1 MGDQAPANDVMDFL
15 RRMEAT
21 SQSVESLEMVL
32 RLRVASLVAESLE
45 SRGKTQKWLADRA
58 ELQPSRIS
66 EIMHADENLTL
77 ETIARVLYALDIR
90 DVSIVPWD
98 IGDDTQSPAQIHAGV
113 RPPYRHSTNTIKMKG
128 LYLGKAFKGQNP
140 WQGSISRIR
149 GVYQHPGDLG

>member
-1 MGDQAPANDVMDFL
+1 MGDQTPADDVMDFL

-32 RLRVASLVAESLE
+32 RLRVASLVSESLE

-77 ETIARVLYALDIR
+77 ETIARVLHALDIR

-98 IGDDTQSPAQIHAGV
+98 IVDGSQSPAQIHAAA
-113 RPPYRHSTNTIKMKG
+113 RPPYRRSTNTIKKKG

>member
-1 MGDQAPANDVMDFL
+1 MGDQAPANHVMDFL

-32 RLRVASLVAESLE
+32 RLRVASLVSESLE

-77 ETIARVLYALDIR
+77 ETIARVLHALDIR
-90 DVSIVPWD
+90 DVSIVPLD
-98 IGDDTQSPAQIHAGV
+98 IVDEQQSPAQIHPGV
-113 RPPYRHSTNTIKMKG
+113 RPPYRRSTNTIKKKG

-140 WQGSISRIR
+140 WHGSISRIR